1 MDQTNQER
9 RINLYISLYL
19 FFNCISAA
27 SVLTSNTCQ
36 LQGRFRL
43 NSVYQGG
50 DVILGGLF
58 QVHFFSFPRS
68 ELQNRTRTAIL
79 RKVSPEAEI

>member
-1 MDQTNQER
+1 MDQTNQEM

-43 NSVYQGG
+43 NSVYQDG

-58 QVHFFSFPRS
+58 QVHFFTVFPELSFKT
-68 ELQNRTRTAIL
+68 E
-79 RKVSPEAEI
+79 PEPPYCEK